1 MMYGSLARL
10 LRQFLVVVVMAR
22 VGLIRKRRI
31 YLTLVRT
38 AVSKRKGRVWAKFGQ
53 GCMMIAHVHYTS
65 HTVHARKARENG
77 SSQ

>member
-10 LRQFLVVVVMAR
+10 LRQFLVVVVVAG

-38 AVSKRKGRVWAKFGQ
+38 AVSKRKGRVWAKFWPRVHDD
-53 GCMMIAHVHYTS
+53 CTHVLHIT
-65 HTVHARKARENG
+65 HGAR
-77 SSQ
+77 